1 MKPGQNLGHAVNPW
15 PFGHKGALDQDDG
28 QRQGA
33 GGFQFGARA
42 AASGVFGDDMSDAV
56 GLQQVK
62 IALQCKRA
70 ARDQGCGLGQGQGCG
85 VIDQPQ
91 KVMMLRLYGEIFQV
105 LSPDGQEHAGGIIGQ
120 GRDRTRHVGHKMP
133 KVALRCLPRGAF
145 KGDKRGF
152 RQGCGLHRVAADLC
166 GEGMGCVDQVGNG
179 SLLQVIHQP
188 RHPAKAANTL
198 RKWLAQGRL
207 GTARVGK
214 DRVNPLIGQGFRQIR
229 RLGRAAKQKDAG
241 HG

>member
-1 MKPGQNLGHAVNPW
+1 MKILQNPLNAVNAG
-15 PFGHKGALDQDDG
+15 PFGHKRAINHNHWQAQL
-28 QRQGA
+28 
-33 GGFQFGARA
+33 ARRVNLRPRA
-42 AASGVFGDDMSDAV
+42 RTARVLGDDMGDV
-56 GLQQVK
+56 VRLQQVK

-91 KVMMLRLYGEIFQV
+91 MVMRLRLYGEIFQV
-105 LSPDGQEHAGGIIGQ
+105 LSPDGQEHPGGIIGQ
-120 GRDRTRHVGHKMP
+120 CRDRTRHVGHKMP

-152 RQGCGLHRVAADLC
+152 RQGCGLHRVATDLG
-166 GEGMGCVDQVGNG
+166 GEGMGGVDQVGNG

-198 RKWLAQGRL
+198 RKRLAQGRL
-207 GTARVGK
+207 GAARVGK